1 MSEGDSGG
9 NLEHGTERVSDFV
22 FGEQSDQI
30 WMSEGDSGGDLED
43 GTKRVSDFGV
53 GKK

>member
-1 MSEGDSGG
+1 
-9 NLEHGTERVSDFV
+9 
-22 FGEQSDQI
+22 
-30 WMSEGDSGGDLED
+30 MSEGDSGGDLED